1 MSGRGGEK
9 SREQQLKGI
18 AAAPGIAIGKV
29 YKLSSSALNVESPER
44 RTITPEE
51 IKEEQGRFTLALD
64 RTRDELLKLRN
75 KISSELNSKD
85 AEIFDAHLMIVE
97 DRMLYDEVMQMIED
111 SLLAADF
118 SYYTV
123 INRYAAAIAAM
134 PDAYIQERAADIRD
148 VGARVLRNLQNLP
161 KDENGTKKSDEPY
174 IVIAHDLTP
183 SDTAALDRGMVLGF
197 ATESGSK
204 TSHSAVLARSMQ
216 LPALVG
222 LGEGVADMVDNG
234 DEVIIDGFSGF
245 LIINPSAAS
254 KEQYA
259 RKADD
264 MNRFLSSL
272 TQEAK
277 LRPETLDGFMVQLSS
292 NIESLDDLPQVK
304 KFGSCGVGLFRSEYM
319 FLTSSTPPDEE
330 SQLNTYRSILKE
342 LGDEPLIVRTLD
354 VGGDKLNNQ
363 LRRYAEDMAN
373 YFYGGE
379 IASATSAITK
389 EKRQAEVRGGCAW
402 GGVFV
407 ISVIWFIIR
416 IIHKVTLYGTV
427 NTWFAADSTVDT
439 SWLWKHWVYTLIVGL
454 VAYGIMQINDEKE
467 LQSQLDE
474 AIKKRDDLYQNYMK
488 IAEEFEE

>member
-197 ATESGSK
+197 ATES
-204 TSHSAVLARSMQ
+204 Q
-216 LPALVG
+216 LGCQPLP
-222 LGEGVADMVDNG
+222 
-234 DEVIIDGFSGF
+234 GF
-245 LIINPSAAS
+245 L
-254 KEQYA
+254 
-259 RKADD
+259 
-264 MNRFLSSL
+264 L
-272 TQEAK
+272 
-277 LRPETLDGFMVQLSS
+277 
-292 NIESLDDLPQVK
+292 
-304 KFGSCGVGLFRSEYM
+304 
-319 FLTSSTPPDEE
+319 
-330 SQLNTYRSILKE
+330 
-342 LGDEPLIVRTLD
+342 
-354 VGGDKLNNQ
+354 
-363 LRRYAEDMAN
+363 
-373 YFYGGE
+373 
-379 IASATSAITK
+379 
-389 EKRQAEVRGGCAW
+389 
-402 GGVFV
+402 
-407 ISVIWFIIR
+407 
-416 IIHKVTLYGTV
+416 LY
-427 NTWFAADSTVDT
+427 
-439 SWLWKHWVYTLIVGL
+439 
-454 VAYGIMQINDEKE
+454 
-467 LQSQLDE
+467 
-474 AIKKRDDLYQNYMK
+474 
-488 IAEEFEE
+488 